1 MFKTLSL
8 SACLSVLMVGTAM
21 AQMSP
26 VAANAKLNN
35 QAKQKVSKG
44 GINLSALLNNSSNDL
59 IVEYH
64 IDTNHLEIN
73 RAQLREH
80 LAQKKQSIQSKFK
93 RLGGIQLLRDYNAL
107 PFSFHRVQKR
117 DTLVSLLND
126 PNVKA
131 VYPNNISYTTASE
144 SLPLIGQVPAAAQG
158 YTGAGTTIAI
168 LDTGINYRHS
178 DFGNCTAPGVPSS
191 TCKVS
196 DTIEIARE
204 DYQLDVN
211 GHGTNVAA
219 IASKVAPGAKI
230 VMLDVF
236 TGSTTRN
243 GGGASDY
250 DMIGALNWV
259 VNHAQSKNIKSVNL
273 SIGDGRSYSSTCTSS
288 ALAESFE
295 KLRSYG
301 VLPVVA
307 SGNNKHTGGISYPA
321 CTAGAVS
328 VGAVYDSNVGYT
340 SYPWPTN
347 CVDSSTYSD
356 KVTCFSN
363 SSRNL
368 TLLAPGAKITAGGYT
383 LSGTSMAAPH
393 VAGAVAVLRANNA
406 FPSESLDQVVAR
418 MTSTGTLVTDQ
429 RNSVRTPRLNLLAAL
444 NGAPTTPAPA
454 PQPPVVENP
463 IVTPVPTPTPTPAPQ
478 RNCRTFLFVT
488 ICSG

>member
-64 IDTNHLEIN
+64 IDTNHLENN

-80 LAQKKQSIQSKFK
+80 IAQKKQSIQSNFK

-107 PFSFHRVQKR
+107 PYSFHRVQKR

-131 VYPNNISYTTASE
+131 IYPNNISYTTASQ

-168 LDTGINYRHS
+168 LDTGVNYRHS

-191 TCKVS
+191 TCKVT
-196 DTIEIARE
+196 DAIEIARE
-204 DYQLDVN
+204 DYTLDAN
-211 GHGTNVAA
+211 GHGTNVTA
-219 IASKVAPGAKI
+219 IASKVAPDAKI

-236 TGSTTRN
+236 TGSTART

-259 VNHAQSKNIKSVNL
+259 ANHAQSKNIKSVNL
-273 SIGDGRSYSSTCTSS
+273 SIGNGRSNSSTCTSS
-288 ALAESFE
+288 ALAQSFE
-295 KLRSYG
+295 NLRRLG

-307 SGNNKHTGGISYPA
+307 SGNDRHLSGISYPA

-328 VGAVYDSNVGYT
+328 VGAVYDANVG
-340 SYPWPTN
+340 SISFSN
-347 CVDSSTYSD
+347 CSDSATYSD

-368 TLLAPGAKITAGGYT
+368 TLLAPGSRITAGGYT
-383 LSGTSMAAPH
+383 MDGTSMAAPH
-393 VAGAVAVLRANNA
+393 IAGAVAVLRANNA
-406 FPSESLDQVVAR
+406 FPNESLDQIVAR
-418 MTSTGTLVTDQ
+418 MTSTGTLVTDH
-429 RNSVRTPRLNLLAAL
+429 RNSIRTPRLNLIAAL
-444 NGAPTTPAPA
+444 NGAPSTPA
-454 PQPPVVENP
+454 PQPPLVEP
-463 IVTPVPTPTPTPAPQ
+463 PVVTPTPTPTPTPAPQ